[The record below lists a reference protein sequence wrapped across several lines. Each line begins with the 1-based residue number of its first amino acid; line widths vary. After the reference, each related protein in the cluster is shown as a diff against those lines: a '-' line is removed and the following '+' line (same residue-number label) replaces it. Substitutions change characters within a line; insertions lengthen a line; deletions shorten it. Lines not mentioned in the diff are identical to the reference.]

1 VGSNPTGVANQNR
14 RNKMEVIVVWFLSMV
29 AMNTEIEKNKNSID
43 NLNAEVV
50 MLQVENDNINRQI
63 ANHEQ
68 AIIDTAA
75 SHSAFYARQQ
85 IDNDVFEDSIE
96 ILNQRLNVL
105 EKP

>member
-1 VGSNPTGVANQNR
+1 
-14 RNKMEVIVVWFLSMV
+14 MEVIVVWFLSMV

-50 MLQVENDNINRQI
+50 ILQVENDNINRQL
-63 ANHEQ
+63 AGHEQ

-75 SHSAFYARQQ
+75 SHSSFYARQQ
-85 IDNDVFEDSIE
+85 IDNSAYEDSIE